1 MPNCQYIRV
10 RAAKDAPSDR
20 FRVLERRHDLAEI
33 VERGAGVSAERLG
46 VFPAYPERESMSF
59 SESASRHRNHF
70 AHQRLGFIEAI
81 EIHQIL
87 HRHGE
92 VKSFL
97 KNEIPRARRVLGE
110 SHDTTFTMRWVYAE
124 ALCKD
129 EGATVNDLRE
139 GVETLE
145 DTARMARRALGGAH
159 PITGWIEDE
168 LRNSRAALGAREE
181 TPSTSA

>member
-1 MPNCQYIRV
+1 MQKDVYEGHVLLHGKSHEGTLN
-10 RAAKDAPSDR
+10 AAYNYA
-20 FRVLERRHDLAEI
+20 AT
-33 VERGAGVSAERLG
+33 A
-46 VFPAYPERESMSF
+46 
-59 SESASRHRNHF
+59 
-70 AHQRLGFIEAI
+70 
-81 EIHQIL
+81 QIL

-145 DTARMARRALGGAH
+145 DTVRIARRVLGNSH
-159 PITGWIEDE
+159 PTVAGIEE
-168 LRNSRAALGAREE
+168 SLGHFQAALN
-181 TPSTSA
+181 TIIT